1 MNNKQK
7 EELIKLGPDRI
18 LFNCSMKKHTTFHVG
33 GPAEAVYAAH
43 NLDELRRLTAYL
55 IKEGIPY
62 LAAGRGSN
70 LLVRDGGLEGVV
82 ILLRGE
88 LADFR
93 KGNNQTIA
101 AGAGGTIAG
110 LLDFCR
116 KSGLGGLEF
125 LAGIPGTVGGAVMMN
140 AGAFGKET
148 GSRIRKIGVITPRDG
163 FITKAGSE
171 LVFSYRKLKL
181 ENGSVIINACFNM
194 EQESKDFVAERIKKY
209 LKKKKKS
216 QPLEYPS
223 AGSVFMNPPNDYAGR
238 LIEKTGLKGKRVGG
252 AMISNKHANFIVN
265 TGSARA
271 EDIIALMRI
280 ARDSVK
286 KETGIDLQT
295 EIQIAGF

>member
-1 MNNKQK
+1 VNNKQK
-7 EELIKLGPDRI
+7 EELIKLGSNHI
-18 LFNCSMKKHTTFHVG
+18 LFNCSMEKYTTFHVG
-33 GPAEAVYAAH
+33 GPAEAVYTAH
-43 NLDELRRLTAYL
+43 DPEELRRLIAYL

-70 LLVRDGGLEGVV
+70 LLVRDDGVEGVV

-88 LADFR
+88 LADF
-93 KGNNQTIA
+93 KNENNHTIA

-116 KSGLGGLEF
+116 NSGLGGLEF
-125 LAGIPGTVGGAVMMN
+125 LAGIPGTVGGAVIMN
-140 AGAFGKET
+140 VGAFGEEA
-148 GSRIRKIGVITPRDG
+148 GSRIRKVGMITPQRG
-163 FITKAGSE
+163 FITKAGQE
-171 LVFSYRKLKL
+171 LEFSYRKLKL
-181 ENGSVIINACFNM
+181 ENGSVIVNACFDM
-194 EQESKDFVAERIKKY
+194 EQETEALVAERIKKY
-209 LKKKKKS
+209 LKRKKKS

-223 AGSVFMNPPNDYAGR
+223 AGSVFKNPPNDYAGR
-238 LIEKTGLKGKRVGG
+238 LIEKTGLKGKRIGG

-271 EDIIALMRI
+271 EDIIALLRI

-295 EIQIAGF
+295 EIQIVGF